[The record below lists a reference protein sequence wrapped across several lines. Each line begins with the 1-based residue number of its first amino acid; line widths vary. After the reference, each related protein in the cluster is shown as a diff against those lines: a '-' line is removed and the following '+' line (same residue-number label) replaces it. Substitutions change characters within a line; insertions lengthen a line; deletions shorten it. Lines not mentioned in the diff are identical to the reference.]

1 MPEVHALEPVNLRD
15 AWPDEARDFTHW
27 LAGQLELL
35 GAELGLDLDL
45 VGQEVTLPGAGRVD
59 ILAEQAG
66 TGEMVVIG
74 NQLETADPS
83 HFSRLLGY
91 AANAGANT
99 LVWVAQDFDEYHQSI
114 LRWINNSDTIDIYAV
129 KVNAYRV
136 GDVLAADF
144 RTVVEPPQIPP
155 GTSAPTRETISTH
168 YAEFYRP
175 LVSRLRRSGLQPV
188 GRGGWR
194 GRWRSFQTGHSNAIY
209 AARLDRGRAEVQ
221 V

>member
-1 MPEVHALEPVNLRD
+1 
-15 AWPDEARDFTHW
+15 
-27 LAGQLELL
+27 
-35 GAELGLDLDL
+35 
-45 VGQEVTLPGAGRVD
+45 
-59 ILAEQAG
+59 
-66 TGEMVVIG
+66 MVVIE

-155 GTSAPTRETISTH
+155 GTSAPARETISTH

-194 GRWRSFQTGHSNAIY
+194 GRWRSFQTGHSNASY
-209 AARLDRGRAEVQ
+209 AARLDRGRAEV
-221 V
+221 